1 MKLEKMLDR
10 YPSLKPVV
18 EQIVRMKLEGKSYRD
33 IKSYWDTTVS
43 QLYPN
48 HKVACPS
55 RSSLWRLEELRKEQ
69 VMLVSG
75 WKKCPVCE
83 RLVRREELSPII
95 FEGEEVMLCS
105 DCHSEY
111 QIRRTA
117 PNSIQSKPQNLADY
131 IIVVRKRGWTTN
143 YNPRSDEE

>member
-1 MKLEKMLDR
+1 MKLTKLLER
-10 YPSLKPVV
+10 YPSLKPIV
-18 EQIVRMKLEGKSYRD
+18 EQIVKLKLEGKSYRD

-55 RSSLWRLEELRKEQ
+55 RSSLWRLEELRKER

-83 RLVRREELSPII
+83 RLVRQEELSPII

-105 DCHSEY
+105 DCHSQY

-117 PNSIQSKPQNLADY
+117 PNKTQSKSQDLADY
-131 IIVVRKRGWTTN
+131 IIIKRRQGRTSSF
-143 YNPRSDEE
+143 NPREE